1 MEAWAWQDPLAL
13 LVLIALGLFG
23 LWVTGRIVQKAGYVR
38 WWALVILVPLLNLIF
53 IWVFAFARWPALQEP
68 PEADGAR
75 GPRLKA
81 K

>member
-1 MEAWAWQDPLAL
+1 MGTWAGQDPLAL

-38 WWALVILVPLLNLIF
+38 WWALVILVPLLNLVF
-53 IWVFAFARWPALQEP
+53 IWVFAFARWPAQQTL
-68 PEADGAR
+68 PEASEAR